1 MDQMEVAKD
10 VENGST
16 ENIQQTLLQEEY
28 LKSFKPLEEGQIVQG
43 TVVQV
48 TNDNVFIDIGYKSEG
63 KIPVSD
69 FQTPPKVGD
78 VIDVFLEKKEGR
90 GGEVSPRRRP
100 IISPFGRSS
109 GPLRKIKKWWKAGL
123 RVP

>member
-90 GGEVSPRRRP
+90 GG
-100 IISPFGRSS
+100 
-109 GPLRKIKKWWKAGL
+109 
-123 RVP
+123 